1 MRPLQPD
8 YFVLLQVPSQCIW
21 PYFVQTTVLM
31 AKAIIERDPVVEPND
46 APPVPNNELYTAI
59 NVAISVRVRRRNTIF
74 PTTAQGV
81 NVQQDF
87 IEIRGN
93 IHNHC
98 MFFVLFGN
106 TAMYPAYTYENI
118 TRMVG

>member
-1 MRPLQPD
+1 
-8 YFVLLQVPSQCIW
+8 
-21 PYFVQTTVLM
+21 M

-46 APPVPNNELYTAI
+46 APPVPNKELYTAI
-59 NVAISVRVRRRNTIF
+59 RAAISVRVRRSRMIF
-74 PTTAQGV
+74 PAMAHGV
-81 NVQQDF
+81 NVQEAF
-87 IEIRGN
+87 IRIRGN
-93 IHNHC
+93 ICNHC

>member
-8 YFVLLQVPSQCIW
+8 YFVLLHVPSQCIW
-21 PYFVQTTVLM
+21 PYFVKTTVFM

-46 APPVPNNELYTAI
+46 APPVPNKELYTAI
-59 NVAISVRVRRRNTIF
+59 RAAISVRVRRSRMIF
-74 PTTAQGV
+74 PAMAHGV
-81 NVQQDF
+81 NVQEAF
-87 IEIRGN
+87 IRIRGN
-93 IHNHC
+93 ICNHC